1 MKKRISMGLADL
13 AGATIGRIV
22 GRLVRRV
29 VCWAL
34 VGLFGLAAIYQLSV
48 AAVIALEA
56 QVGALYAHLIIAG
69 IYIVL
74 AAGIVAF
81 LWVTVNRAFAKEEY
95 RKSLAELPAEAQV
108 ATIIE
113 AMLLGY
119 AMSRRKKA

>member
-1 MKKRISMGLADL
+1 MGLADL

-113 AMLLGY
+113 AMLLGS